1 MKLRSINLLLIEKH
15 RQNTREEL
23 IYKVLSRD
31 LAGNIMIQTQG
42 KAKIKSLDQ
51 ILSEFDNP
59 VKVETEEEIVA
70 RIEKV
75 FGGKIKR
82 KG

>member
-1 MKLRSINLLLIEKH
+1 MKIRSINLLLIEKH